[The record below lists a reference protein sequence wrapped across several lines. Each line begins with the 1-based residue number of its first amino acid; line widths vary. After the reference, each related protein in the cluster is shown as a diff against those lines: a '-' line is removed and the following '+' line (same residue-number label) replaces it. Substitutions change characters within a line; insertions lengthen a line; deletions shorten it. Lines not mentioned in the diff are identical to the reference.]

1 MKFKKSASPYIIFLV
16 SIVLFSVFSDYILL
30 NLTKNNLVFQISK
43 NKHEVVNKSSREM
56 VQFNPLKKKYRPLS
70 NYKILKL
77 KA

>member
-43 NKHEVVNKSSREM
+43 NKQEVVNKSSYEI
-56 VQFNPLKKKYRPLS
+56 VQFNSLYKK
-70 NYKILKL
+70 I
-77 KA
+77 